1 MCSSAGRDSITICE
15 GGVTAH
21 QSQRL
26 ASIQRKTRPVLWWG
40 ISLQLPQAK
49 WCPNWWA
56 LLWYC
61 LHIRSEKEEWKYNP
75 ASERMKEPHRQHL
88 EKNGKT
94 IALFF
99 SLIKGMF
106 CSLPVWINCIT
117 TFEHLITF
125 HNGCNISALSPGNC
139 VMNNAAWLPAVIF
152 LITWQRWKYQRRL
165 GESSFQHP

>member
-1 MCSSAGRDSITICE
+1 MSL
-15 GGVTAH
+15 H
-21 QSQRL
+21 
-26 ASIQRKTRPVLWWG
+26 
-40 ISLQLPQAK
+40 ISLRGWPASRERRGRFFDEVFLSSSLRPSDARTDGRYYDTVCISGVK
-49 WCPNWWA
+49 
-56 LLWYC
+56 
-61 LHIRSEKEEWKYNP
+61 KEEWKYNP

-117 TFEHLITF
+117 TFENLITF

>member
-1 MCSSAGRDSITICE
+1 MSL
-15 GGVTAH
+15 H
-21 QSQRL
+21 
-26 ASIQRKTRPVLWWG
+26 
-40 ISLQLPQAK
+40 ISLRGWPASRERRGRFFDEVFLSSSLRPSDARTDGRYYDTVCISGVK
-49 WCPNWWA
+49 
-56 LLWYC
+56 
-61 LHIRSEKEEWKYNP
+61 KEEWKYNP

-125 HNGCNISALSPGNC
+125 HSGCNISALSPGNC